1 MLSHAAM
8 QCVAQKAV
16 HPFRTLSTSVLQ
28 DDARRQSVD
37 FHEFCMGAAREA
49 LSVHNGRVHESFL
62 RGASQRMGMCCY
74 ALMERMM

>member
-1 MLSHAAM
+1 M

-16 HPFRTLSTSVLQ
+16 QPFRTLFTSVLQ

-37 FHEFCMGAAREA
+37 LRGVCMGAAREA
-49 LSVHNGRVHESFL
+49 LSVHSGRMHESFL

-74 ALMERMM
+74 ALIERMM